1 MNNLS
6 WLVIEDTRP
15 ELVDRLR
22 EKYLGKY
29 LIEIAKK
36 GDGNMV
42 YYVVGDSRYEDA
54 LWQRD
59 NELNCEGRE
68 VIGSSSRIKL

>member
-42 YYVVGDSRYEDA
+42 YYVVGDSR
-54 LWQRD
+54 
-59 NELNCEGRE
+59 
-68 VIGSSSRIKL
+68 